1 VKPQNG
7 LPKHALRSVA
17 FLFVLLFASLLSWT
31 QEGTPSTSSQAL
43 EMQKAI
49 QELQQQVRELR
60 AAVAEMHSEAADY
73 REQTA
78 ELRRELKT
86 AQLPPSGPA
95 AGESNS
101 ASKPAEAQ
109 AGSIAGQTP
118 PTENT
123 ASPQGLSQRVA
134 SLEDNLQLLTGKV
147 DDQYQTKIESA
158 SKYRVRLSGI
168 VLLNLFANRGTT
180 DNQDFPSFALPTPVG
195 GSNGNFGATMRQSE
209 IGLEAFGPIF
219 AGAKTSASVQA
230 DFAGGF
236 PYTWN
241 GVNSGYFRLRTAS
254 ARMDWENTSVVAGQD
269 DLFIS
274 PLSPTSFASLAVPAF
289 NYAGNLWGWI
299 PQVRVE
305 HRWAM
310 SDTSNFKIQAGIL
323 DNLTGEF
330 PSAVLW
336 SRIPG
341 PGENSGQPAY
351 ALRTSWTGNV
361 FGQPLTL
368 GGAGYYSRQNW
379 GFGRRVNGWAGMTD
393 WKIPLGSRLELSGE
407 LYRGRANGGI
417 GGGAGRSV
425 YFDSNP
431 SDPSSQ
437 VFGVDSFGGWSQL
450 KFKATSKLEFNAAFG
465 LDNPTASEARSAFS
479 NQSYPQQNRSA
490 LTNFI
495 YRPRSNLLF
504 SAEYRHLRTAQIY
517 GDDTAEQINV
527 MMGVLF

>member
-1 VKPQNG
+1 
-7 LPKHALRSVA
+7 
-17 FLFVLLFASLLSWT
+17 
-31 QEGTPSTSSQAL
+31 
-43 EMQKAI
+43 M
-49 QELQQQVRELR
+49 
-60 AAVAEMHSEAADY
+60 AV
-73 REQTA
+73 QT
-78 ELRRELKT
+78 
-86 AQLPPSGPA
+86 PPSG
-95 AGESNS
+95 
-101 ASKPAEAQ
+101 
-109 AGSIAGQTP
+109 
-118 PTENT
+118 NT
-123 ASPQGLSQRVA
+123 SSSQGLSQRVA

-168 VLLNLFANRGTT
+168 VLLNLFGNRGTT
-180 DNQDFPSFALPTPVG
+180 DNQDFPSFALPTPLG
-195 GSNGNFGATMRQSE
+195 GSNENLGATMRQSE
-209 IGLEAFGPIF
+209 IGLEAFGPVL

-236 PYTWN
+236 PFTWN

-305 HRWAM
+305 HRWAV

-351 ALRTSWTGNV
+351 ALRTAWTGNV
-361 FGQPLTL
+361 FGQTL
-368 GGAGYYSRQNW
+368 SLGAAGYYSRQNW
-379 GFGRRVNGWAGMTD
+379 GFGRRVDGWAGMTD

-407 LYRGRANGGI
+407 LYRGRAIGGI
-417 GGGAGRSV
+417 GGGVGQSV
-425 YFDSNP
+425 YFEHNPVDPNAQVYGLDS
-431 SDPSSQ
+431 
-437 VFGVDSFGGWSQL
+437 VGGWSQL

-465 LDNPTASEARSAFS
+465 LDNPTASEIRAAFRD
-479 NQSYPQQNRSA
+479 QPYPQQNRSS

-504 SAEYRHLRTAQIY
+504 SGEYRHLRTAQNY
-517 GDDTAEQINV
+517 GDDTAEQINL